1 MLFYL
6 RLSRF
11 GKFSVKLIKFANV
24 LVLSIF
30 RNDVSMVEIL
40 LNLFLIK
47 RQKKF
52 AQTKIYYKFAL
63 A

>member
-1 MLFYL
+1 MFFYL
-6 RLSRF
+6 RLWAF
-11 GKFSVKLIKFANV
+11 GKFSVKVIKFGNL

-30 RNDVSMVEIL
+30 RNGFWLLGIV

-47 RQKKF
+47 VQKKF

>member
-1 MLFYL
+1 MFFYL
-6 RLSRF
+6 RLWGF
-11 GKFSVKLIKFANV
+11 ANFSVKLIKNGNI

-30 RNDVSMVEIL
+30 RNDVLMLEFIFDF
-40 LNLFLIK
+40 FLIK
-47 RQKKF
+47 RRKKF